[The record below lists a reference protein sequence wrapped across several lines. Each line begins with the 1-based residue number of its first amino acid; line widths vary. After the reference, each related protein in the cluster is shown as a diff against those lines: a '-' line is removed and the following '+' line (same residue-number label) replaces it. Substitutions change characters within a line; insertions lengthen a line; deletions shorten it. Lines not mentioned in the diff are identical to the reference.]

1 MSRSTLRAAL
11 FAAIPL
17 SLFPLLLHA
26 GANPADNKA
35 VQQSRGE
42 RLFAQNCSRC
52 HMPPMSIPPRV
63 TGTILMH
70 MRTRARLSRED
81 EQALLQFMAPK

>member
-1 MSRSTLRAAL
+1 MSRSTFMAAL
-11 FAAIPL
+11 VAAIPL
-17 SLFPLLLHA
+17 ALFPILLS
-26 GANPADNKA
+26 ADPGKDNAKP

-42 RLFAQNCSRC
+42 LLFAQNCSRC

-70 MRTRARLSRED
+70 MRTRARLSRAD

>member
-1 MSRSTLRAAL
+1 MLRSTLRAAF

-17 SLFPLLLHA
+17 ALLPVALHA
-26 GANPADNKA
+26 GADNKA
-35 VQQSRGE
+35 VQQRRGE

-52 HMPPMSIPPRV
+52 HMPPMSIAPRV

-70 MRTRARLSRED
+70 MRTRARLSHED